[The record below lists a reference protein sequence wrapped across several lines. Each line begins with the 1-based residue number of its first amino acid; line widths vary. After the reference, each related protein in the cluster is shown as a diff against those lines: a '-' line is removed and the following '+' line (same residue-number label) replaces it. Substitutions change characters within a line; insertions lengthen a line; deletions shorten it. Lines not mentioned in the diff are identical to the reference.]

1 MNDPRRGLQ
10 AGLGVYARV
19 GTHYHIQEASDMPVG
34 QALKDIDLAL
44 EVIEELRAEA
54 TSVHRL
60 DRNLVMCL
68 LYPRE

>member
-1 MNDPRRGLQ
+1 
-10 AGLGVYARV
+10 
-19 GTHYHIQEASDMPVG
+19 MPVG